1 MNDEFFRPTK
11 INVVMHII
19 AYAAFI
25 TYTRDFPASVSTA
38 MICDLVKRDFS

>member
-1 MNDEFFRPTK
+1 MVNNCIGIRT
-11 INVVMHII
+11 I

-25 TYTRDFPASVSTA
+25 TYTRDFPASVSNA